1 MIRTERCPVFVFRRL
16 TAHLFCGPE
25 PLPHHFF
32 LRTGGIFYQAEKN
45 VSIPFHSESCEQ
57 RWKVGK
63 FWHLGQGL
71 VLFEERPHGRRL
83 QEMNETEK
91 MGWSLGA
98 GLRTFWGKVGV
109 LV

>member
-45 VSIPFHSESCEQ
+45 VRAFQ
-57 RWKVGK
+57 VGAVSK
-63 FWHLGQGL
+63 DGRLGSSGIW
-71 VLFEERPHGRRL
+71 VR
-83 QEMNETEK
+83 
-91 MGWSLGA
+91 GWCCLKSGA
-98 GLRTFWGKVGV
+98 MDVTGDE
-109 LV
+109 